1 MLLLFVVTIVVV
13 DVSVVI
19 AFVVAVVVDVVV
31 VGVVVFG
38 GVVFNV
44 VHVYYS
50 NCYHCPGEYNVNV
63 ILPHVCARNW
73 IQNLTIIET
82 ET

>member
-19 AFVVAVVVDVVV
+19 AFVVAVVVGVVV
-31 VGVVVFG
+31 VG

>member
-1 MLLLFVVTIVVV
+1 MFVVTIVVV

-19 AFVVAVVVDVVV
+19 AFFVAVV
-31 VGVVVFG
+31 VGVVVVG
-38 GVVFNV
+38 GVAFNV

-73 IQNLTIIET
+73 IENLTIIET
-82 ET
+82 ER